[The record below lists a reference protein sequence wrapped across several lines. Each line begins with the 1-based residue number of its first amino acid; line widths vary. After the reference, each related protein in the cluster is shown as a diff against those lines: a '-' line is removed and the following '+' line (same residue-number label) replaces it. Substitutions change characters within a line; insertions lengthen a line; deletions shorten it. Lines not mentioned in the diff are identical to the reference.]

1 MALIGVNGGLVGKQ
15 RRTVG
20 LWTANEQVLLK
31 RAGLWVNDSFFSSV
45 SLLLHGDVVNGST
58 TIIDNSLLVN
68 TVTAVGN
75 AQISTAQSKFGGYS
89 ISLPDTTSLVDALT
103 PGSGYSFGS
112 GNFTVEFF
120 GYFTH
125 PSSQARRWV
134 TLQGAG
140 GYLIIRQES
149 NNQYSFFFEASGT
162 LYGPFLGGTVTRN
175 AWVHIALVRNGSS
188 WVLYVNG
195 TSTVSRTG
203 SETLPL
209 FDQAGLG
216 GFAGE
221 HGTGF
226 YDEVRITKGVA
237 RYTSSFT
244 APTAAFPDS

>member
-1 MALIGVNGGLVGKQ
+1 MPF
-15 RRTVG
+15 RRTSIDSNQRTGFYSPKRSRVVG
-20 LWTANEQVLLK
+20 SRTIEIGDPN
-31 RAGLWVNDSFFSSV
+31 FSNV
-45 SLLLHGDVVNGST
+45 SLLLHGDGVNGST
-58 TIIDNSLLVN
+58 TIIDNSLLAN

-75 AQISTAQSKFGGYS
+75 AQISTAQSKFGGSS
-89 ISLPDTTSLVDALT
+89 ISLPDTTSFVDALT

-125 PSSQARRWV
+125 PGSQARRWV
-134 TLQGAG
+134 VLSGAG
-140 GYLIIRQES
+140 GYLVIRQES
-149 NNQYSFFFEASGT
+149 NNQYSFFFETGGVI
-162 LYGPFLGGTVTRN
+162 YGPFLGGSVTRN

-237 RYTSSFT
+237 RYTANFT
-244 APTAAFPDS
+244 PPTAAFPNA